1 MPLIPIHDTTELGT
15 LVRRLRRQQ
24 GVRQDDMAAIIG
36 ASHVFLRDVELGKGT
51 VQLGKVLQLLDEL
64 GVRLHLEVP
73 EQVTGD
79 EA

>member
-1 MPLIPIHDTTELGT
+1 MVMIPIHSTVELGA
-15 LVRRLRRQQ
+15 LARQLRKRQ
-24 GVRQDDMAAIIG
+24 GIRQDDMAAIID

-51 VQLGKVLQLLDEL
+51 VQLGKVLRLLDEL

-73 EQVTGD
+73 GD

>member
-15 LVRRLRRQQ
+15 VLRRLRRQQ
-24 GVRQDDMAAIIG
+24 GVRQDGMAAIIG

-73 EQVTGD
+73 EQAAGD
-79 EA
+79 DA